1 MKKIVLLIL
10 FFVNSHVLLSQATF
24 TSIASGNWDGG
35 LTVWAESVGDDADNI
50 PDADD
55 IVIISSTH
63 TINMNINAASADLTL
78 NGTGNLFFN
87 INFRTLN
94 VGGNMTMNGNSQV
107 TGANNTHI
115 LNLAGNFL
123 IPAGQ
128 IGSIGAIQFNQT
140 APSTFTISG
149 TFTPSN
155 ATGTKSIGDVTI
167 NSAGTWSA
175 SSTETYTTNNFTMFN
190 GCTVSGSSTAII
202 VINGN
207 VLVQPSTPGL
217 RCNIGQI
224 SLVVNGT
231 TTVVANG
238 YWQFIIANAGIKQ
251 FENTITVN
259 LGGTWDNLMGED
271 PFVNCSIVNNGVW
284 PVPTG
289 GNGAH
294 IVNDGGSYT
303 YSGNSEIGMT
313 RLILQNASTITN
325 TGTLRLTKTAG
336 QNLSVESG
344 STFING
350 NGTSGRLI
358 FVGDGDV
365 VDVTGALSSVNFS
378 IPDNIVEYA
387 LGTASQIVEATT
399 YFNLRGLNGNTKTIN
414 GTTTVNGTLTT
425 DNTTLVDVTGG
436 TDLLGT
442 GSLVM
447 TGTSTLA
454 ISSAGTVPALTGVSH
469 SLAAGTTINFNR
481 GGAQTAASS
490 TTYPYQNVLVSGGG
504 GSALNLAGVTTILGN
519 LSFTNSGSFNSNAVL
534 TVAGNFSHTS
544 AGSSTLANNMTVA
557 NLIFSN
563 GLLNYS
569 GRTITVNG
577 NSGTWTNNGGGG
589 VLTTDATSQVVF
601 TTGTNQQITGTTAT
615 TFSNLTIDNTNGGVT
630 LNGVNTTV
638 SNGLTFTNGNLVTG
652 TNIVIMSSSASTV
665 TPTNGFVEG
674 NLRKP
679 VDLLNPTVTFEV
691 GTGTNYA
698 PVNIAFTL
706 VIIAGNL
713 TVASTAGDH
722 PDINGSNIEPNRSVN
737 RYWSLTNNAT
747 TFTSYQPTFNFV
759 ATDLDGL
766 ADFSNFSVRRYD
778 GINWGS
784 TTIGTRTATST
795 QITGEL
801 SANLPDGLLRD
812 FQIGELINTSGIF
825 NRVTGANNWNNQATW
840 IQNRTGNVQLTLGS
854 TLVTGT
860 GTLFTTEL
868 TVGDVVMFQTN
879 PGSFLVIQSIT
890 DDVNAI
896 FTTNSPVTASGGY
909 GRQYIPNT
917 ISDVVTIGNSNIAP
931 DAATTIT
938 LDMNATVNSLDINTT
953 AGARATAQVLT
964 HAGTNSLTVQTNV
977 RVNQPSAGVTDVW
990 NINAG
995 SATIGGNATI
1005 GSAVNSA
1012 SRLARVNIT
1021 TGILTISSNLVFN
1034 TANAASRELTAV
1046 LDMSGGNGR
1055 VNLGGQLS
1063 FVFNRGLL
1071 IPGNAGSVFNFNRS
1085 VSSQTLVGPASNLGA
1100 NPWAFHNVH
1109 SNNTSSSGLIVGFNI
1124 TTTNITGDIR
1134 VQTGLFRVGN
1144 ADITGNGSR
1153 TFQIASNATFRMTGN
1168 RPFPIGFGTFDLGT
1182 ATPYGTVEYAQTN
1195 AQTISNQSY
1204 GNLLLNFSQTF
1215 SIPNTTLNVAGNL
1228 TLGNSSS
1235 STSPVMQGAA
1245 GVASN
1250 LIVDQ
1255 DILINAGLVVTT
1267 TGGLID
1273 AGNIAQITVGGNWT
1287 NNSTRG
1293 GSSGFNQSTNTVVFN
1308 SPVGN
1313 TLQTIGGL
1321 IPETFHNLTLNTSA
1335 ASDVVRILNNTTIS
1349 NVLSLTQ
1356 GELDLNSLTLNVT
1369 NNNLGAI
1376 TRTGGYIKSEDTS
1389 SPYGTVQWSTGSL
1402 TGGFVFPLGKS
1413 STEFVPFTMNIIGA
1427 GAPATGSV
1435 SLSTYGTP
1443 LDDNLPYPA
1452 TVTNL
1457 NGTNGGVSVV
1467 DRFWVITLNGYT
1479 TTRPTST
1486 LTFTAT
1492 AGEIAT
1498 TGPAVDINAQRW
1510 APSNTWEPA
1519 LPGQTYNAV
1528 AGTVTVPGVNNYSP
1542 WALADVTA
1550 ALPITLTGFNAIAR
1564 NSVVEL
1570 YWETEK
1576 EVNNDYFTLERSTN
1590 NLEFEERT
1598 IIQGAGNSNE
1608 KIDYSFVDD
1617 SPLPG
1622 RSYYRLKQTD
1632 FDGTFTYSKVV
1643 SVSREGTD
1651 EAFSAHPNPVL
1662 NNVVYLNQEANI
1674 VVFNGLNQ
1682 VVLQLSGVR
1691 SFDTSSLPSGIYI
1704 IRNQEGKVIRFVK
1717 P

>member
-10 FFVNSHVLLSQATF
+10 FFVNSNVLLSQATF

-55 IVIISSTH
+55 IVIISNTH
-63 TINMNINAASADLTL
+63 TINMNVNAASADLTL

-87 INFRTLN
+87 INFQTLN

-107 TGANNTHI
+107 TGSNNTQI

-123 IPAGQ
+123 ISAGQ

-149 TFTPSN
+149 TFTPSS

-167 NSAGTWSA
+167 NSTGTWSA
-175 SSTETYTTNNFTMFN
+175 SSTETYTTNNFTLFN
-190 GCTVSGSSTAII
+190 GCTISGSSTATI
-202 VINGN
+202 VMNGN
-207 VLVQPSTPGL
+207 LLVQPSTPGL

-224 SLVVNGT
+224 SLLVNGT

-238 YWQFIIANAGIKQ
+238 YWQFILANAGTKQ

-259 LGGTWDNLMGED
+259 LGGTWDNLVGED

-289 GNGAH
+289 GNGTH

-313 RLILQNASTITN
+313 RLRLQNASTVTN
-325 TGTLRLTKTAG
+325 TGTLRLTRTGG
-336 QNLSVESG
+336 QSLSVETG

-358 FVGDGDV
+358 FVGNGDV

-378 IPDNIVEYA
+378 TPNNIVEYA

-399 YFNLRGLNGNTKTIN
+399 YFDLRGLSGNTKTIN
-414 GTTTVNGTLTT
+414 GTTTVNGTLTI
-425 DNTTLVDVTGG
+425 DNTTLVDVTGS

-442 GSLVM
+442 GSLAM
-447 TGTSTLA
+447 TGTSTLR
-454 ISSAGTVPALTGVSH
+454 ISSAGTVPALTGTSH
-469 SLAAGTTINFNR
+469 SLAAGTTIEFNQ
-481 GGAQTAASS
+481 GGAQTAAVSA
-490 TTYPYQNVLVSGGG
+490 TYPYQNVLVSGAV
-504 GSALNLAGVTTILGN
+504 GSALNLSGVTTILGN

-544 AGSSTLANNMTVA
+544 TGSSTMANNMTVG
-557 NLIFSN
+557 NFIFST

-589 VLTTDATSQVVF
+589 VLTTDAASQVVF

-615 TFSNLTIDNTNGGVT
+615 TFSNLTIDNTNGVT

-638 SNGLTFTNGNLVTG
+638 SNGLTFTNGNLITG
-652 TNIVIMSSSASTV
+652 TNIVIMASSAGTV

-679 VDLLNPTVTFEV
+679 VDAGNPSLTFEV
-691 GTGTNYA
+691 GTGVDYS
-698 PVNIAFTL
+698 PVAIAFTN
-706 VIIAGNL
+706 VTVAGNL
-713 TVASTAGDH
+713 TVASTGGDH

-747 TFTSYQPTFNFV
+747 TFTSYQATFNFV

-766 ADFSNFSVRRYD
+766 ANFSNFNVRRYD

-784 TTIGTRTATST
+784 TTIGTRTGTST

-801 SANLPDGLLRD
+801 SANLPNGSLRD

-825 NRVTGANNWNNQATW
+825 NRLSGANNWNNLATW
-840 IQNRTGNVQLTLGS
+840 IQNRTGNVQVTSGS

-868 TVGDVVMFQTN
+868 AVGDAIMLQTN
-879 PGSFLVIQSIT
+879 PGTFRVVLSIT
-890 DDVNAI
+890 DDVTLTLTA
-896 FTTNSPVTASGGY
+896 TSPATASGGY

-917 ISDVVTIGNSNIAP
+917 ISDIVTIGNSNIAP

-953 AGARATAQVLT
+953 ASARTTAQILT
-964 HAGTNSLTVQTNV
+964 HSGTNSLTVQTNV
-977 RVNQPSAGVTDVW
+977 RVNQPAGAATDSW
-990 NINAG
+990 NLNAG
-995 SATIGGNATI
+995 SATVGGNVTI
-1005 GSAVNSA
+1005 GTAVNNITF
-1012 SRLARVNIT
+1012 LARVNIT
-1021 TGILTISSNLVFN
+1021 TGILTIGSNLVFN
-1034 TANAASRELTAV
+1034 SANVALRELTAV

-1063 FVFNRGLL
+1063 FVNNRGLL
-1071 IPGNAGSVFNFNRS
+1071 IPGSSGSIFNFNRTS
-1085 VSSQTLVGPASNLGA
+1085 SPQQIVFLPSGNLVS
-1100 NPWAFHNVH
+1100 NPFTFHNLYC
-1109 SNNTSSSGLIVGFNI
+1109 NNTSSVGLWIQVNI
-1124 TTTNITGDIR
+1124 TAINVTGDIR
-1134 VQTGLFRVGN
+1134 IQSGLVITN
-1144 ADITGNGSR
+1144 TTITGNAIR
-1153 TFQIASNATFRMTGN
+1153 TFQVAPGATFRMFGTN
-1168 RPFPIGFGTFDLGT
+1168 VFPTGFGSFDLGT
-1182 ATPYGTVEYAQTN
+1182 TGSFGTVEYAQSN
-1195 AQTISNQSY
+1195 NQTISNQSY
-1204 GNLLLNFSQTF
+1204 GNLLLNSSQIF

-1228 TLGNSSS
+1228 TLGNSAN
-1235 STSPVMQGAA
+1235 STSPHMQGAA
-1245 GVASN
+1245 GMASN
-1250 LIVDQ
+1250 LIVGQ
-1255 DILINAGLVVTT
+1255 NILINAGLVVTT

-1273 AGNIAQITVGGNWT
+1273 AVNIAQITVGGNWT

-1293 GSSGFNQSTNTVVFN
+1293 GGVNGFNQSTNTVAFN

-1321 IPETFHNLTLNTSA
+1321 IPETFNNLTLNTSA
-1335 ASDVVRILNNTTIS
+1335 TSDVVRILNNTTIS

-1356 GELDLNSLTLNVT
+1356 GELDLNSLTLDVT

-1389 SPYGTVQWSTGSL
+1389 SPYGTLQWLTGSL
-1402 TGGFVFPLGKS
+1402 TGGFVFPFGKS
-1413 STEFVPFTMNIIGA
+1413 STEFVPFTMNITGA

-1479 TTRPTST
+1479 ITRPTSI

-1528 AGTVTVPGVNNYSP
+1528 AGTVTVAGVNNYSP
-1542 WALADVTA
+1542 WALADVAA
-1550 ALPITLTGFNAIAR
+1550 ALPIELVDFSAIPG
-1564 NSVVEL
+1564 NNVIEL
-1570 YWETEK
+1570 YWATEK

-1590 NLEFEERT
+1590 DLEFEERAVV
-1598 IIQGAGNSNE
+1598 QGAGNSNE
-1608 KIDYSFVDD
+1608 LIHYGFVDD

-1643 SVSREGTD
+1643 TVSRQGTD
-1651 EAFSAHPNPVL
+1651 DAFQAYPNPL
-1662 NNVVYLNQEANI
+1662 HTNVVYLNQEANI
-1674 VVFNGLNQ
+1674 VVFNNLNQ
-1682 VVLQLSGVR
+1682 IVLQWDKVKQ
-1691 SFDTSSLPSGIYI
+1691 FDTSLLPSGIYI
-1704 IRNQEGKVIRFVK
+1704 IRNQEGKVTRFIK